1 MHGAASGISLG
12 QSFPD
17 EGLGNFGGYG
27 ESALYACARE
37 CFREQSKNQL
47 AVPTLQREKS
57 AITVTALVDSG
68 NSLTEPISGKPVC
81 VVEEKIVRGLW
92 GKSMK
97 GFRAIPF
104 HSVGQNHG
112 ILEGYLL
119 PGTAFGNER
128 CPQGVKGCLYC
139 CQQRGIA
146 SLSGDRRLIHKM
158 IVNPCCFQ
166 KTAGKSRK
174 NGRM

>member
-1 MHGAASGISLG
+1 MFQGAI
-12 QSFPD
+12 Q
-17 EGLGNFGGYG
+17 
-27 ESALYACARE
+27 
-37 CFREQSKNQL
+37 NQL
-47 AVPTLQREKS
+47 CRATLHREKS

-119 PGTAFGNER
+119 PGLSLEMNGVRKELKDVYIAVSREAFLIL
-128 CPQGVKGCLYC
+128 QGT
-139 CQQRGIA
+139 
-146 SLSGDRRLIHKM
+146 GDSSIKM

>member
-1 MHGAASGISLG
+1 MAVGGICFVCLRRGMFQGAI
-12 QSFPD
+12 Q
-17 EGLGNFGGYG
+17 
-27 ESALYACARE
+27 
-37 CFREQSKNQL
+37 NQL
-47 AVPTLQREKS
+47 CRATLHREKS

-119 PGTAFGNER
+119 PGLSLEMN
-128 CPQGVKGCLYC
+128 GVRKELK
-139 CQQRGIA
+139 
-146 SLSGDRRLIHKM
+146 DVKM
-158 IVNPCCFQ
+158 IVNPLLLSEN
-166 KTAGKSRK
+166 SREK
-174 NGRM
+174 PKKRQNVRVYDSENSNTGENAV